1 MKADIRSRIDHPDD
15 GLLALRSADDLPRWA
30 GLRHSRW
37 SIDRHLARCTVCH
50 DRVAEFRRASDQL
63 RREARGQTLT
73 GFEAIADWS
82 RLERE
87 RRGNSAGGGAAAR
100 CIDHVGRGRMLV
112 TRGALAFGLL
122 ALFVAGWATHIPREQ
137 TDHVASSLRQMV
149 GLEPRQ
155 ILGTVVRT
163 VPDGIAVRAQGVT
176 LTIMHPPSAVLS
188 VSGSSAVSARYIDE
202 ETGQVTITKVYGQ

>member
-1 MKADIRSRIDHPDD
+1 MSAGTHRSDHPDD
-15 GLLALRSADDLPRWA
+15 RLLALHAAGDLPRWS
-30 GLRHSRW
+30 GLHLSRW
-37 SIDRHLARCTVCH
+37 RMERHLAHCASCH
-50 DRVAEFRRASDQL
+50 DRVVGFSRASNEL
-63 RREARGQTLT
+63 RREARAETLT

-87 RRGNSAGGGAAAR
+87 MLGNIAVGVAAAR

-112 TRGALAFGLL
+112 TRGALAAGLL

-137 TDHVASSLRQMV
+137 TEHVASSLRQIV

-155 ILGTVVRT
+155 PLGTVVRT

-176 LTIMHPPSAVLS
+176 LTIMHPPSALLS
-188 VSGSSAVSARYIDE
+188 VSGRSDVSARYIDE